1 MTTTLV
7 TPTSEP
13 AAPVSWEPCAE
24 ARWVEVGAG
33 CCETC
38 GWPLDEHP
46 PGDGAPV
53 ARAA

>member
-13 AAPVSWEPCAE
+13 AAPVSWEPCAD
-24 ARWVEVGAG
+24 ARSLELDGG

-38 GWPLDEHP
+38 GWPLDEHT
-46 PGDGAPV
+46 PGGGMAA